1 MQMARHHMSMPHIL
15 QLQALD
21 AVALAM
27 ETVAAR
33 ELQLTAVADDAS
45 GVEFEE
51 RQLSPGPGHGFLGCE
66 REARRGKKID
76 DVSSSE
82 SSPVTSALTHCSRSD
97 RSTSIVL
104 SLDQRALDGLEGHDK
119 DLP

>member
-1 MQMARHHMSMPHIL
+1 MQW
-15 QLQALD
+15 
-21 AVALAM
+21 LAM
-27 ETVAAR
+27 GTVAAW

-51 RQLSPGPGHGFLGCE
+51 PGHGFLGCE
-66 REARRGKKID
+66 RKARRGKKID

-82 SSPVTSALTHCSRSD
+82 SSPVTSALTHCSSSD
-97 RSTSIVL
+97 RRTSIVL
-104 SLDQRALDGLEGHDK
+104 SLDQRALDGLEEHDE